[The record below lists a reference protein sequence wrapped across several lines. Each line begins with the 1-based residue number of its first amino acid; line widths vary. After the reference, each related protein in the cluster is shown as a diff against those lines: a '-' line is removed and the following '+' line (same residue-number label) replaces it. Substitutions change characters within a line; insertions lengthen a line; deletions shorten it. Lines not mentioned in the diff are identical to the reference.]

1 MRTITAPTRHL
12 VLLTDGREQRF
23 ADYGPLLDRLRAD
36 NINLSTIGIGTD
48 ADRDLLTRLARE
60 GRGRVYFTEQ
70 PTQIPKIVFKEIDLT
85 LREATLEGTI
95 QPHLSALSPVLRG
108 LTPAELP
115 QLGGYGITVAKDE
128 AITALTSDT
137 GDPLLAHWQYGLGR
151 VVAFTSEA
159 GPTWGPKW
167 LEWNDFG
174 RFWNQAVRWSMAS
187 PVNRL
192 LQPSVQFSNEDG
204 RAAGTGVANIAVE
217 SLNPDNTFADLA
229 DITAGVRSA
238 SGVVT
243 TTLLKQTAPGRYE
256 ATVPVGE
263 AGTYEVRVL
272 RAGDSG
278 TATSETVGFAVPTGE
293 EYLYAGTN
301 DRLLKRLNGGKA
313 YMRQPAQALDT
324 AELTGA
330 SPDREPLWPYL
341 VAPALLLLLA
351 SVAVRRVDFRFR
363 RA

>member
-1 MRTITAPTRHL
+1 
-12 VLLTDGREQRF
+12 
-23 ADYGPLLDRLRAD
+23 
-36 NINLSTIGIGTD
+36 
-48 ADRDLLTRLARE
+48 
-60 GRGRVYFTEQ
+60 
-70 PTQIPKIVFKEIDLT
+70 
-85 LREATLEGTI
+85 
-95 QPHLSALSPVLRG
+95 
-108 LTPAELP
+108 
-115 QLGGYGITVAKDE
+115 
-128 AITALTSDT
+128 
-137 GDPLLAHWQYGLGR
+137 
-151 VVAFTSEA
+151 
-159 GPTWGPKW
+159 
-167 LEWNDFG
+167 
-174 RFWNQAVRWSMAS
+174 
-187 PVNRL
+187 
-192 LQPSVQFSNEDG
+192 
-204 RAAGTGVANIAVE
+204 
-217 SLNPDNTFADLA
+217 
-229 DITAGVRSA
+229 
-238 SGVVT
+238 
-243 TTLLKQTAPGRYE
+243 LLKQTAPGRYE

-263 AGTYEVRVL
+263 TGTYEVRVL